1 MLLPAGAN
9 STLVSLVSTDTLTN
23 KTLTSPKIN
32 EDVAVTSTASE
43 INVLDGITAVVG
55 ELNALDLGSTGTGTA
70 IASKAVILDANKD
83 YTGIRNLTTTGDV
96 NVGDDFDVTGDAVID
111 GALLQTGVATFTD
124 TPIANKGISVKNGAT
139 GPGFIEFF
147 EDSDHGTNKV
157 IVKAQAADASYS
169 ADVTLTLPIV
179 TGTIATIAA
188 AIDEATALAIALG

>member
-1 MLLPAGAN
+1 
-9 STLVSLVSTDTLTN
+9 V
-23 KTLTSPKIN
+23 
-32 EDVAVTSTASE
+32 
-43 INVLDGITAVVG
+43 
-55 ELNALDLGSTGTGTA
+55 GTA
-70 IASKAVILDANKD
+70 IASKAVILDSSKD
-83 YTGIRNLTTTGDV
+83 YTGIRNLTITGNADI
-96 NVGDDFDVTGDAVID
+96 GGT
-111 GALLQTGVATFTD
+111 LTQTGVATFTD

-179 TGTIATIAA
+179 TGTLITSAS